1 MGAPEP
7 LLVGFAIDVTE
18 RLATISQG
26 LRGSGEDQFCP
37 SFSAALWLINQQLQ
51 GQETPTSGLDT
62 RLLKLLSNLERICK
76 PQSSLSYR
84 RQPGPL
90 RTGKEG
96 LDLAQR
102 YPGLDLLRHNNRKS
116 AVEGIRKLSSGQRPE
131 STKRKHDLLK
141 ILEAFGG
148 ALVAEDQVSDPKTK
162 KDIWTGDD
170 FTGSIRT
177 LHQVLSEYMF
187 CDAGS
192 QKKEIAGRLRL
203 AVESDQE
210 SDSPTFDMMFLAHP
224 HNELHEE
231 SFRWRETRIRVKKRK
246 PKFKG
251 DEKKDVQLLIGGQ
264 IHTTEFCERIS
275 AREQYQLSLVVSDKQ
290 LGFVEWC
297 EGAKSWVPNSPS
309 VSLNTILRNH
319 KLSRKMKYLLSYL
332 LAKSVWQFYSTD
344 WMGTE
349 WSKDSIHFMFEHRK
363 SASNAGIYL
372 NEPFILARFNPDA
385 KIDDSVFRPHKF
397 PKIKA
402 LGILLL
408 EIELG
413 TVIEDHFG
421 PDCFAP
427 DGQPNADADL
437 YATLKLY
444 DDPDILEDSFPLLK
458 TVIGECLR
466 PSKFMQ
472 HRHSVEELRKVFQ
485 DHVVDPLHTI
495 VGLYGQPDK
504 IKLRPTVQ
512 MPPTQSLQV
521 AYQHQ
526 KVPSSDTKI
535 VEGHQVIETAT
546 FKGSMASCI
555 GQASSEDWFDELDN
569 LNAILSS
576 MPDEVDQTYK
586 RVRVVVIDTG
596 IDGTDPYAKH
606 IRDYKD
612 FVSKKDDVKQDKTGH
627 GTNSVKLIFKVYA
640 QAEVYVAR
648 VFESNHANDDTQD
661 LMLEAIQHAKD
672 VWKADVIT
680 IASGFEKDHANMR
693 KAIKRVASDGTLV
706 FAAASNYGNIRQVTF
721 PARMQDVVCMYCT
734 DGRAKVSPS
743 INPAPQTS
751 KSKNFAIL
759 GEGVMVP
766 PSIGQR
772 LTGTSVATSI
782 AAGLAGRLLDFSR
795 QIDGQQRIRC
805 VGNLASVEG
814 ISAVFS
820 HMAKGAQDYK
830 YNCVVPGR
838 LLQHLDDDL
847 ERKVKRKRICETLS
861 GALEN
866 IDLDG

>member
-1 MGAPEP
+1 MGAPEA

-26 LRGSGEDQFCP
+26 LRGSGENQFCP

-51 GQETPTSGLDT
+51 SQKTPTSELDT

-90 RTGKEG
+90 RAGKEG

-116 AVEGIRKLSSGQRPE
+116 AVDGIRKLSSGQRPE

-148 ALVAEDQVSDPKTK
+148 ALVVEDQVADPKTK

-187 CDAGS
+187 CDVGNE
-192 QKKEIAGRLRL
+192 KREIAGRLRL

-210 SDSPTFDMMFLAHP
+210 SDSPTFDLMFLAHP
-224 HNELHEE
+224 HNELREE
-231 SFRWRETRIRVKKRK
+231 SFRWRETRIRVNKRK
-246 PKFKG
+246 TKFKG
-251 DEKKDVQLLIGGQ
+251 EENKDVQLFIGGQ
-264 IHTTEFCERIS
+264 IHTTDFCERIS

-290 LGFVEWC
+290 LEFVEWC

-363 SASNAGIYL
+363 CSSNAGIYL

-385 KIDDSVFRPHKF
+385 KSDDSVFRPHKF
-397 PKIKA
+397 PTIKA

-437 YATLKLY
+437 YAALKLY

-472 HRHSVEELRKVFQ
+472 HRHSVEELRKVLQ

-521 AYQHQ
+521 TYQHQ
-526 KVPSSDTKI
+526 KVLSQDIRI
-535 VEGHQVIETAT
+535 VE
-546 FKGSMASCI
+546 
-555 GQASSEDWFDELDN
+555 D
-569 LNAILSS
+569 
-576 MPDEVDQTYK
+576 
-586 RVRVVVIDTG
+586 R
-596 IDGTDPYAKH
+596 
-606 IRDYKD
+606 
-612 FVSKKDDVKQDKTGH
+612 
-627 GTNSVKLIFKVYA
+627 
-640 QAEVYVAR
+640 
-648 VFESNHANDDTQD
+648 
-661 LMLEAIQHAKD
+661 
-672 VWKADVIT
+672 
-680 IASGFEKDHANMR
+680 
-693 KAIKRVASDGTLV
+693 
-706 FAAASNYGNIRQVTF
+706 
-721 PARMQDVVCMYCT
+721 
-734 DGRAKVSPS
+734 
-743 INPAPQTS
+743 
-751 KSKNFAIL
+751 
-759 GEGVMVP
+759 
-766 PSIGQR
+766 
-772 LTGTSVATSI
+772 
-782 AAGLAGRLLDFSR
+782 
-795 QIDGQQRIRC
+795 
-805 VGNLASVEG
+805 
-814 ISAVFS
+814 
-820 HMAKGAQDYK
+820 
-830 YNCVVPGR
+830 
-838 LLQHLDDDL
+838 
-847 ERKVKRKRICETLS
+847 
-861 GALEN
+861 
-866 IDLDG
+866 